1 MTHPIVKKVI
11 EVAHKGLEPIELDEY
26 AIEQIDDFLKKSIGK
41 PDLADAVL
49 DLINLAYY
57 LDKNGSHTAS
67 MKLLNLIETI
77 KDDINDL
84 LDNDKTNS

>member
-1 MTHPIVKKVI
+1 MTHPIVEKVI

-26 AIEQIDDFLKKSIGK
+26 AIEQIEDFLKKSLGK

-49 DLINLAYY
+49 DLIQFAYF

-67 MKLLNLIETI
+67 MKLLDLIKTFE
-77 KDDINDL
+77 DDINAL
-84 LDNDKTNS
+84 LAQDKDNS